1 MKVASNVVAVEIK
14 AVIGA
19 VFIGSVLFML
29 RHPEGALLG
38 VAGCVVTVAVYCYKV
53 KTPKREKFVA

>member
-14 AVIGA
+14 TVLGA

-38 VAGCVVTVAVYCYKV
+38 VAGCVVVVAVFCV
-53 KTPKREKFVA
+53 KGKTAEREKFVA